1 MFFAAPW
8 DKKLRIM
15 TYAVVTSLCI
25 EFIGITIVLFLT
37 NTQRTALSVGTM
49 LCVMNALII
58 AFTSSYAP
66 RGFLVDETG
75 VTVVRKV
82 SPLHIELDKMRR
94 VTRIEA
100 ERFMKSTRVWGNG
113 GLFGHYGS
121 FRNKA
126 LGNFKMF
133 ATHRENGVLIEG
145 EGTYVIT
152 PERPDEF
159 IEIIKS
165 YLPD

>member
-8 DKKLRIM
+8 DRRLRIA
-15 TYAVVTSLCI
+15 TRAVVAFLCV
-25 EFIGITIVLFLT
+25 EFIGITVVLFLT
-37 NTQRTALSVGTM
+37 NTQRTALAVGTM
-49 LCVMNALII
+49 FCVMNALII

-75 VTVVRKV
+75 VTVVRKI
-82 SPLHIELDKMRR
+82 SPVHIERNAIRR
-94 VTRIEA
+94 VTHIEA
-100 ERFMKSTRVWGNG
+100 DRFMKSTRVWGNG
-113 GLFGHYGS
+113 GLFGYYGS

-133 ATHRENGVLIEG
+133 ATNRGNGILIEG
-145 EGTYVIT
+145 DTTYVIT

-159 IEIIKS
+159 VDVLTS